1 MNADNMLQTTG
12 NAFKSPFEDAASCDA
27 AFFTL
32 SDLVCADR
40 PQESQPIRKQ

>member
-27 AFFTL
+27 ASSKEHMNSF
-32 SDLVCADR
+32 LVV
-40 PQESQPIRKQ
+40 